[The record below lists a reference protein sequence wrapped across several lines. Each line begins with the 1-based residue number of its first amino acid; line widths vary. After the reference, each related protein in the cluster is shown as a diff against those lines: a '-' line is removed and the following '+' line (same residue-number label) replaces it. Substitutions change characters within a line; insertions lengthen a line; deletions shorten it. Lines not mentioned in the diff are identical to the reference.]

1 MANKVLVQNGD
12 RIARITLNDPAT
24 YNALCAELLD
34 ELFDAIM
41 AAIKSDNIRA
51 IVITGSG
58 RGFCSGADI
67 GSEVFSE
74 GFKVGD
80 FLNDK
85 LNPVILA
92 IRSSPKPVVTAIN
105 GPAAGAGVGLALAG
119 DVVLASEEACFVLSF
134 VKIGAS
140 LDAGTSRFVQRA
152 IGPIRAR
159 ALSLLGETLS
169 ARKAEQWGLIWKCCP
184 GQQLLSESEAIA
196 RQLAEGPAI
205 AIGLIK
211 QALNFAE
218 GNGLE
223 VTLANE
229 ANLQG
234 VAFSTSDLM
243 EGACAFLERR
253 AAKFEGR

>member
-1 MANKVLVQNGD
+1 MGNKVLVQNRD
-12 RIARITLNDPAT
+12 RVARITLNDPAT
-24 YNALCAELLD
+24 YNALCTELLD
-34 ELFDAIM
+34 ELLDAIL
-41 AAIKSDNIRA
+41 AAIESDSIRA

-67 GSEVFSE
+67 GSKVFSE
-74 GFKVGD
+74 GFNVTD

-85 LNPVILA
+85 LNPVILT

-105 GPAAGAGVGLALAG
+105 GPAAGAGVGLGLAG
-119 DVVLASEEACFVLSF
+119 DVVLASEEARFVLSF

-159 ALSLLGETLS
+159 AVSLLGETLS
-169 ARKAEQWGLIWKCCP
+169 ARQAEEWGLIWKCYP
-184 GQQLLSESEAIA
+184 GEQLLSEAEAIA
-196 RQLAEGPAI
+196 GQLAGGPAI

-211 QALNFAE
+211 RALDFAE
-218 GNGLE
+218 GNSLE
-223 VTLANE
+223 VSLDNE
-229 ANLQG
+229 GSLQG
-234 VAFSTSDLM
+234 VAVRTSDLM
-243 EGACAFLERR
+243 EGARAFQERR